1 MIIHILASYDGS
13 QIGFQPGYFDCKDY
27 GIKDDSENPIAKIIE
42 TGYIKQVNGN
52 ISKYCNLNS
61 GSFILL
67 YKNLNYSYDNK
78 DFFGKTVYTN
88 LAFIFEENE
97 KDIFKN
103 LYYFFKETDKT
114 EIARLLADSLIPDRE
129 DVNFGYRI
137 DSENFRNFFNKASSY
152 KCDSHPDNITES
164 LFVDVNMPGKGGD
177 LREKFNLKSDYQFT
191 FDKESNRYQAGE
203 KQKDLEQYRQI
214 IEGGPNTVPSF
225 SEKVSKKV
233 EKVKEKVKEKEIT
246 QKIEKSVLN
255 LVKFMKK

>member
-27 GIKDDSENPIAKIIE
+27 GIKDDSENPIATIIE

-61 GSFILL
+61 GSFILF
-67 YKNLNYSYDNK
+67 YKNLNHSYDNK

-97 KDIFKN
+97 KDTFKN
-103 LYYFFKETDKT
+103 LYYFFKNTDKT

-137 DSENFRNFFNKASSY
+137 DSENFRNFFNEASNY
-152 KCDSHPDNITES
+152 KFDFDPDDITES
-164 LFVDVNMPGKGGD
+164 LFIETNMSGKGGD
-177 LREKFNLKSDYQFT
+177 LREKFNLKSDYRFT
-191 FDKESNRYQAGE
+191 FDKESNRYHAEE
-203 KQKDLEQYRQI
+203 KPPELGDASMGDIGTQGGMIIRQI
-214 IEGGPNTVPSF
+214 DARFQDAKRSVGKYV
-225 SEKVSKKV
+225 VDRLKK
-233 EKVKEKVKEKEIT
+233 
-246 QKIEKSVLN
+246 
-255 LVKFMKK
+255 FRKK